1 MASLILVEAGG
12 CMAFIVYCLPRSRSA
27 WLAHFLNYPFTV
39 PRQPVAHDVA
49 PLCKS
54 IEGFLHAY
62 KEEGM
67 WGAVEIEGMIGWQVI
82 KKEMPELKTV
92 VMRRPLQEVYNSLVM
107 QGYKPNLTELG
118 KLDAILDIISE
129 QSGVYSIKSTDLDA
143 PVVGKWLFEYLLE
156 LDFDFDW
163 WYQLSQTNIQINL
176 NDVEDMRPE
185 INARSEA
192 FRADVLDK
200 TRGLNECLN

>member
-1 MASLILVEAGG
+1 
-12 CMAFIVYCLPRSRSA
+12 MAFIIYCLPRSRSA
-27 WLAHFLNYPFTV
+27 WLAHFLNYPFAV
-39 PRQPVAHDVA
+39 PKQPVAHDVA

-54 IEGFLHAY
+54 IDGFLHAY

-67 WGAVEIEGMIGWQVI
+67 WGSVEIEGMIGWQVI
-82 KKEMPELKTV
+82 KKEMPQLKTV

-118 KLDAILDIISE
+118 KLDAILDIIADLPE
-129 QSGVYSIKSTDLDA
+129 VYSIKSTDLDA

-163 WYQLSQTNIQINL
+163 WYQLSQTNIQVNL

-192 FRADVLDK
+192 FRNDVLEK
-200 TRGLNECLN
+200 TRGLNEFLN

>member
-1 MASLILVEAGG
+1 
-12 CMAFIVYCLPRSRSA
+12 
-27 WLAHFLNYPFTV
+27 LAHFLNYPFAV
-39 PRQPVAHDVA
+39 PKQPVAHDVA

-54 IEGFLHAY
+54 IDGFLHAY

-67 WGAVEIEGMIGWQVI
+67 WGSVEIEGMIGWQVI
-82 KKEMPELKTV
+82 KKEMPQLKTV

-118 KLDAILDIISE
+118 KLDAILDIIADLPE
-129 QSGVYSIKSTDLDA
+129 VYSIKSTDLDA

-163 WYQLSQTNIQINL
+163 WYQLSQTNIQVNL

-192 FRADVLDK
+192 FRNDVLEK
-200 TRGLNECLN
+200 TRGLNEFLN

>member
-1 MASLILVEAGG
+1 
-12 CMAFIVYCLPRSRSA
+12 MAFIIYCLPRSRSA
-27 WLAHFLNYPFTV
+27 WLAHFLNYPFAV
-39 PRQPVAHDVA
+39 PKQPVAHDVA

-67 WGAVEIEGMIGWQVI
+67 WGSVEIEGMIGWQVI

-118 KLDAILDIISE
+118 KLDA
-129 QSGVYSIKSTDLDA
+129 T
-143 PVVGKWLFEYLLE
+143 VVGKWLFEYLLE